1 MTDKK
6 GSRKSNFFN
15 QLKEEHQVILNTLM
29 EVKKLG
35 VHTMEGRN
43 ALTSAKD
50 LLCLHFKKEDELLY
64 PALKKA
70 PFQDK
75 NKQQIIQLFVD
86 EMKEVTR
93 FCENFFSKYAISGG
107 GIEFLHDF
115 ERLYSLLKTRL
126 QKEES
131 FLFPP
136 E

>member
-1 MTDKK
+1 MN
-6 GSRKSNFFN
+6 NFIE
-15 QLKEEHQVILNTLM
+15 QLKKEHTQILDYLQ

-64 PALKKA
+64 PVLRKTTC
-70 PFQDK
+70 QDK
-75 NKQQIIQLFVD
+75 NKQQIIQFFVD

-107 GIEFLHDF
+107 GIEFLQDF

-131 FLFPP
+131 VLFPP

>member
-1 MTDKK
+1 MTNKK
-6 GSRKSNFFN
+6 GSKKSNFFN

-64 PALKKA
+64 PVLRKTTGK
-70 PFQDK
+70 DK

-93 FCENFFSKYAISGG
+93 FCESFFSKYTISGG
-107 GIEFLHDF
+107 GIEFLQDF

-136 E
+136 K